1 MNRHPARRGVVTCL
15 LALLIV
21 SGCAAER
28 PEPASEN
35 ETIAILSL
43 GTATDGTGT
52 QANRNDVRIGGN
64 VGLKGGAMVGA
75 TLSLTCGPAVIFC
88 MPFFTASGA
97 MIGVATGNIAGAAS
111 EVFDLYPPQIEER
124 LAVVLQEIDQRRDLA
139 EEMHELV
146 SVAVPAHRQVD
157 LQFADNIVRVGPE
170 VVELYSHEGAL
181 LALRITALL
190 VIERNNQTAVSHT
203 FTRRY
208 TYETSKMPIEYWLN
222 DGGRPL
228 DEGFSECIRKVS
240 MMMAW
245 DLVPMRG

>member
-1 MNRHPARRGVVTCL
+1 MNRFPVINRMAVVMSAIL
-15 LALLIV
+15 LV
-21 SGCAAER
+21 TGCAAER
-28 PEPASEN
+28 PQPTPDI
-35 ETIAILSL
+35 ETLAILSL
-43 GTATDGTGT
+43 DEPAGNYGM
-52 QANRNDVRIGGN
+52 QANRNDVRIGGT
-64 VGLKGGAMVGA
+64 VGMKSGAMAGA
-75 TLSLTCGPAVIFC
+75 TLSLACGPGVIFC
-88 MPFFTASGA
+88 MPFFTVSGA
-97 MIGVATGNIAGAAS
+97 MIGGATGNIAGAAS
-111 EVFDLYPPQIEER
+111 EAFDLYPAQIEER
-124 LAVVLQEIDQRRDLA
+124 LALVLQEIDQRRDLA

-157 LQFADNIVRVGPE
+157 PQFADNIVRVGPE

-208 TYETSKMPIEYWLN
+208 SYETSKMPIEYWLS

-228 DEGFSECIRKVS
+228 DDAFSECIRKVS